1 MSVIIELDKVTVAY
15 RAVTVLEEVSLKV
28 HRGNFL
34 AVIGPNGAGKTTLLK
49 VILGLVR
56 PVEGTVRVFGRAPWE
71 LGPERRAI
79 GYVPQSTAADRHFP
93 VRVADVVMMG
103 RYGRIG
109 PLRRPSAA
117 DREAVRRAMER
128 TGVAHLADHSLGR
141 LSGGQRQRVLLAR
154 ALACEPELL
163 ILDEPAAGIDGP
175 GTESLYELLHALHK
189 DGLTTLLVSH
199 DVGVVAS
206 FVDGVVCLN
215 RRLVAHGRPEEVLGS
230 EELAQM
236 YGCAAVF
243 FHHGRAPHM
252 VVPKGQCW
260 S

>member
-1 MSVIIELDKVTVAY
+1 MSVIVELDRVTVAY
-15 RAVTVLEEVSLKV
+15 RTVTVLEEVSLKV
-28 HRGNFL
+28 FRGSFL

-56 PVEGTVRVFGRAPWE
+56 PVEGTVRVFGRDPRH
-71 LGPERRAI
+71 LGAERRAI
-79 GYVPQSTAADRHFP
+79 GYVPQTAAVDRHFP
-93 VRVADVVMMG
+93 LRVADVVMMG

-109 PLRRPSAA
+109 LVRRPSAA
-117 DREAVRRAMER
+117 DREAARRAMER
-128 TGVAHLADHSLGR
+128 TGVTHLANSPLGR

-163 ILDEPAAGIDGP
+163 ILDEPAAGVDVP
-175 GTESLYELLHALHK
+175 ATESLYELLRDLHK

-199 DVGVVAS
+199 DVGVVAA

-252 VVPKGQCW
+252 VVARDECW